1 MTLEILAIP
10 PRSFGRSTNRTPT
23 ERGILRDYTAV
34 TRYAT
39 RRAKASGAGVVWMG
53 HSLGASVATVL
64 LDEPSTNV
72 CCEGLIFENGF
83 ASIPEMVRALYPSK
97 WVPYHY
103 LGGLALDTWDAR
115 AVFERG
121 GRIGQVPVLFVA
133 SDDDELV
140 PPAMMRGLYEAAL
153 KSRGTS
159 HEIDGMQR
167 GVTWVGVKGGL
178 HDFAW
183 KKEVWGKS
191 VVQFVK
197 HVADQRKEQ

>member
-1 MTLEILAIP
+1 
-10 PRSFGRSTNRTPT
+10 
-23 ERGILRDYTAV
+23 
-34 TRYAT
+34 
-39 RRAKASGAGVVWMG
+39 MG

-64 LDEPSTNV
+64 LDQPPSPRDDV
-72 CCEGLIFENGF
+72 RCDGLVFENGF
-83 ASIPEMVRALYPSK
+83 ASIPDMVRALYPSR

-103 LGGLALDTWDAR
+103 LGRCALDRWDAR
-115 AVFERG
+115 AVFERRA
-121 GRIGQVPVLFVA
+121 GRIGHVPVLFVA

-153 KSRGTS
+153 NSRRMGG
-159 HEIDGMQR
+159 EMDGMQR

-197 HVADQRKEQ
+197 NIADQQKQKEQS